1 MRFHGF
7 CLLFLKNTQLGHDV
21 SGCHPEYY
29 LEDYRNGAIRFLLLL
44 KMKPESSIF
53 FVCFLQNYTTRIRC
67 RWLRPKTLPGI
78 LHKKRRVLLPLLEGR
93 YYYGFMFSINH
104 IFCLFSNRIQ
114 QDWCLSLHT
123 ELCIYCNDRVCSPL
137 LKTPGPQHHV
147 LCGGVNFPSKL
158 TSLQLMLFSKSLKND
173 VTVTLCAPQNHIP
186 KTYVCSLPKL
196 PRSPLC
202 SFSNIM
208 PKWLWDF
215 LFPSRVQRYW
225 LSSDVALTKSIYRY
239 IFLSLS
245 LSLEDSSSFGTL
257 LTINN
262 AKTWPC
268 CRQLLFCDLCR
279 LVTSSETLNLL
290 RNVLLSAQSARNI
303 SGYLS
308 LSSIF
313 WTNISNIF
321 GFAGL
326 TQIVELPVYVLLF
339 PNGSNIMYTSFG
351 RVYQTSSMDYD
362 VFCGL
367 WISKSSVSY

>member
-1 MRFHGF
+1 MKFDGF

-21 SGCHPEYY
+21 SGCYPEYY
-29 LEDYRNGAIRFLLLL
+29 FEDHRNG
-44 KMKPESSIF
+44 E
-53 FVCFLQNYTTRIRC
+53 
-67 RWLRPKTLPGI
+67 I
-78 LHKKRRVLLPLLEGR
+78 LFLPLLKWSRKALCSLSVFSKTIRLEFDVAGCDR
-93 YYYGFMFSINH
+93 EHYLEYCIKSAVFFLPILKKWCYHGFMFSISH

-114 QDWCLSLHT
+114 QGWCLSLPP
-123 ELCIYCNDRVCSPL
+123 ELCIYCKDLVCPPI
-137 LKTPGPQHHV
+137 LKTLSPQHHV

-362 VFCGL
+362 FFCGL